1 MERKIDIKDN
11 SVSFVRLR
19 RHQDTFSMD
28 KFGAF
33 LINSTRFSF
42 PVCLSLNKELIF
54 KRRQLNRDDDGR

>member
-11 SVSFVRLR
+11 LVSFVRLR
-19 RHQDTFSMD
+19 RHHDTFSMD